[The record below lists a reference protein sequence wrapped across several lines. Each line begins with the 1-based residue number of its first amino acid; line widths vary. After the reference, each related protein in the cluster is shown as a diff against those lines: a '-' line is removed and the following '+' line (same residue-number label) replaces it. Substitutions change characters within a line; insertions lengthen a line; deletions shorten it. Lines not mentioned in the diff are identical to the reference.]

1 MFKGIVLMAALATS
15 LAPIALAQSQFN
27 STDKAFLMK
36 VAKSNNYEI
45 QAAQMAQNMSTNSAY
60 KNYAQMILT
69 DHAKAGDDLKG
80 VVAAVDSS
88 MQLPTGVSAAD
99 QAHLDT
105 LKNAGKDFDVKYR
118 RQMISTHV
126 AALKLVQNYI
136 AQPDDNGQ
144 LKTFAQGL
152 PPVFQKHL
160 MYAKKLPRQ

>member
-1 MFKGIVLMAALATS
+1 
-15 LAPIALAQSQFN
+15 
-27 STDKAFLMK
+27 
-36 VAKSNNYEI
+36 
-45 QAAQMAQNMSTNSAY
+45 
-60 KNYAQMILT
+60 MILT

-88 MQLPTGVSAAD
+88 MQIPTGVSATD

-118 RQMISTHV
+118 MQMISTHA

-152 PPVFQKHL
+152 PPVFHKHL
-160 MYAKKLPRQ
+160 MEARKLPRQ